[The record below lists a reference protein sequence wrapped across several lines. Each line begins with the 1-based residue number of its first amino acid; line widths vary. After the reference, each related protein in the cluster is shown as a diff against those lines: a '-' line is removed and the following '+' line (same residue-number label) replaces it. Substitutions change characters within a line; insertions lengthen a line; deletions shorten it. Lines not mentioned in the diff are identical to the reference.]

1 MKRGEKSVGVLCGL
15 LLLAGVF
22 VFAGQVIGG
31 QQKAQP
37 KEEAYDES
45 TYGPANPIIWTKP
58 LKTVVFYHKTHTMGA
73 GLSCDSCHDAIF
85 EMAAGT
91 AQEKP
96 DFTMDSLYKGK
107 YCGACHDGNMAFA
120 SNTRCTTCHVGVKGY
135 NRLTGA
141 DAKKS
146 GKAGH

>member
-1 MKRGEKSVGVLCGL
+1 MKRGKKSLIVLCSL
-15 LLLAGVF
+15 LLLAGGVA
-22 VFAGQVIGG
+22 VAS
-31 QQKAQP
+31 QKSVAKQ
-37 KEEAYDES
+37 EEAYDES

-58 LKTVVFYHKTHTMGA
+58 VKAVAFSHKTHTMGA
-73 GLSCDSCHDAIF
+73 GLGCDSCHDSIF

-91 AQEKP
+91 AQEKA

-120 SNTRCTTCHVGVKGY
+120 SNTRCASCHIGVKGY
-135 NRLTGA
+135 NKATGA
-141 DAKKS
+141 DAKKG

>member
-1 MKRGEKSVGVLCGL
+1 MMRGKKSVSVLCGL
-15 LLLAGVF
+15 LLLAGGVA
-22 VFAGQVIGG
+22 FAGQVTG
-31 QQKAQP
+31 QQQ

-45 TYGPANPIIWTKP
+45 TYGPANPIIMTKP
-58 LKTVVFYHKTHTMGA
+58 LKAVVFLNKAHTMGA
-73 GLSCDSCHDAIF
+73 GLGCDSCHSGIF

-96 DFTMDSLYKGK
+96 DFNMDSLYKGK

-120 SNTRCTTCHVGVKGY
+120 SNTRCSTCHVGVRGY

-141 DAKKS
+141 DAK
-146 GKAGH
+146 GKAGHH